1 MIYNNGTQFSS
12 RTNANFEN
20 ACPVIIQKNCEYGYW
35 MYGEKSIF
43 YNFQILSWLEKSIF
57 ELCVV
62 LGSKIILS
70 ALTCAPYIIKEV
82 LVTNLMHPYH
92 ALNLWHTTPLFTFI
106 IEFKVSYFGYHYSSP
121 YTRSWVT
128 KHIHSSSSS
137 SLSNSNYFK
146 SAKKCWCW
154 KLYNGFLVGKNGICV
169 SNFQKIVFFQIFKR
183 CCKQIT
189 SI

>member
-57 ELCVV
+57 ELCVA

-146 SAKKCWCW
+146 SAKKC
-154 KLYNGFLVGKNGICV
+154 
-169 SNFQKIVFFQIFKR
+169 
-183 CCKQIT
+183 
-189 SI
+189 